1 MLLHSST
8 IMTLILLLYSGNMS
22 LFSLYYDS
30 FVRIESEK
38 YENKLICLI
47 LQLCFTKIVSYY
59 SDFIL
64 VKLFNFFIIM
74 TFIRIV
80 VKH

>member
-22 LFSLYYDS
+22 LFLLYYDS

-38 YENKLICLI
+38 YENKFICLI